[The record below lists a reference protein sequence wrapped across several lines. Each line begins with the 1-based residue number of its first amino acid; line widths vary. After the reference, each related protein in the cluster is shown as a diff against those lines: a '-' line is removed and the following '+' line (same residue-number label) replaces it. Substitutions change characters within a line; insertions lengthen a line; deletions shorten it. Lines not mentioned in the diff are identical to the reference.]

1 MKNSFQN
8 QRFRFFELIEKARDT
23 ELSLEE
29 RGEINTLAASDPG
42 LLDALAESLFI
53 DATLRHDTRLVR
65 DLQANVPPSI
75 TPANR
80 RPLVTVILAM
90 AACGMFG
97 LLLFLNSQKQPA
109 GPAPIATLV
118 KANGCKWASSTLPT
132 AQGSR
137 VTAGTYELVEGLATL
152 RFDSGAE
159 VVLEAPSSLELI
171 DSMNCRLLSGT
182 LVSDVPPS
190 AIGFTVDTLKARVV
204 DYGTRFGVSTS
215 EDGNYMVQV
224 LSGKVEV
231 EDHAESKL
239 HKLSAGQN
247 IDRGLFAQRLNPQA
261 PADEPSLWQPGR
273 IVNDGDGWQMIS
285 TAYGHG
291 KDTFIETSTN
301 PRTYGKQAVIRAK
314 HSTIQQHLNRKA
326 YLGFD
331 IASFQGKGF
340 EKAELILAIEPSDLG
355 FATLVPDSR
364 FLVYGLT
371 DESGDSWDE
380 SNMNSASAPANDPAR
395 SDLHLPDPEK
405 SILLGS
411 FEIAQGVGRGNR
423 TLGGQALADFLNT
436 DTNGIVTLI
445 ICRETDETAKG
456 GLAHAFATKE
466 NGSSTPPLLRL
477 KPKL

>member
-1 MKNSFQN
+1 MKNTFQN
-8 QRFRFFELIEKARDT
+8 KRFRFFELVEKARDT
-23 ELSLEE
+23 DLSENE
-29 RGEINTLAASDPG
+29 RAEINALADSG
-42 LLDALAESLFI
+42 SRLLDSLAESLLI

-65 DLQANVPPSI
+65 DLQAHVPPSI
-75 TPANR
+75 APAGR
-80 RPLVTVILAM
+80 RPFVTSVLAA
-90 AACGMFG
+90 AACGMLG

-109 GPAPIATLV
+109 GPVPIATLV

-159 VVLEAPSSLELI
+159 IVLEAPSSLELI
-171 DSMNCRLLSGT
+171 DSMNCRLLRGT

-190 AIGFTVDTLKARVV
+190 AIGFTVNTLKARVV

-215 EDGNYMVQV
+215 EDGKYMVQV

-231 EDHAESKL
+231 EDHAEAKL
-239 HKLSAGQN
+239 HKLTAGQN
-247 IDRGLFAQRLNPQA
+247 IDRGLFAQRRNPLT
-261 PADEPSLWQPGR
+261 PADEPSLWQPDR
-273 IVNDGDGWQMIS
+273 IVNAGEGWQMIS
-285 TAYGHG
+285 TAYGRG

-301 PRTYGKQAVIRAK
+301 PRTYGKQAVFRAK
-314 HSTIQQHLNRKA
+314 RSTIQQHLNRKA

-331 IASFQGKGF
+331 IASFQAKGF

-380 SNMNSASAPANDPAR
+380 SAMNSASAPANDPAG
-395 SDLHLPDPEK
+395 SNPHLPVPENVV
-405 SILLGS
+405 LLGS

-423 TLGGQALADFLNT
+423 TLDGQSLVDFLNS

-445 ICRETDETAKG
+445 VCRETDETAKG